1 MISADKHFIDYSDE
15 PRIQNWESQT
25 ESIFLSFAQS
35 EPLNLESII
44 IRVMKGVFVSTNHTV
59 IIAKRVHDIFSLEY
73 LYSLGALRGSKSG
86 LCIEC
91 SKLNVYKW
99 ELVT

>member
-1 MISADKHFIDYSDE
+1 
-15 PRIQNWESQT
+15 
-25 ESIFLSFAQS
+25 
-35 EPLNLESII
+35 
-44 IRVMKGVFVSTNHTV
+44 MKGVFVSTNHTV

-91 SKLNVYKW
+91 SKLNVYK
-99 ELVT
+99 